1 MKIRKAVFPVAG
13 LGTRVLPATKAMPK
27 EMLTIVDKP
36 LIQYVVDEAKEA
48 GIEHFI
54 FVTGR
59 NKGVIED
66 HFDRMYELDATL
78 AARGKKAEMEILAR
92 DQPEAGAMSF
102 TRQQAPLG
110 LGHAVWCARDIVG
123 DEPFAVVL
131 PDELVLNT
139 PGCLK
144 QMIEAAGK
152 LGDKSNLI
160 AVEEVPEHLTHQY
173 GICGV
178 GKRHQH
184 GNMFEVDG
192 MVEKPPKGTAPS
204 NLSITG
210 RYILQP
216 EIFKILETQ
225 ERGAGGEIQLTD
237 AMIGLAENAKLLR
250 RRVRRRAARLRL
262 EGRLPARQHRLRH
275 GARRSARRPARGDE
289 EVSGEVAATAL
300 VAAHADQR
308 VSRHQRKLRQLAPAR
323 SWLRPLAFGRVERL
337 VGGFDE
343 ARTSP
348 ATASGVRLATPM
360 LTVVTVG
367 SSDHCWTFSRIVSAT
382 ARRFGGDSPGSSTA
396 NSSPP

>member
-66 HFDRMYELDATL
+66 HFDRMFELDATL
-78 AARGKKAEMEILAR
+78 AARGKKTEQQILAR

-131 PDELVLNT
+131 PDELVLHT
-139 PGCLK
+139 PGCLA
-144 QMIEAAGK
+144 QMVAAAK
-152 LGDKSNLI
+152 HLPEKSNLL
-160 AVEEVPEHLTHQY
+160 AVQEVPADQTHQY

-178 GKRHQH
+178 GKRT
-184 GNMFEVDG
+184 GKMFEVDG
-192 MVEKPPKGTAPS
+192 MVEKPAKGKAPS
-204 NLSITG
+204 NFSITG

-216 EIFKILETQ
+216 EIFAILSKH
-225 ERGAGGEIQLTD
+225 ERGAGDEIQLTD
-237 AMIGLAENAKLLR
+237 AMIGLAKKQKFYGVEFAGERHDCGSKAGFLR
-250 RRVRRRAARLRL
+250 ANIAF
-262 EGRLPARQHRLRH
+262 GM
-275 GARRSARRPARGDE
+275 
-289 EVSGEVAATAL
+289 
-300 VAAHADQR
+300 
-308 VSRHQRKLRQLAPAR
+308 AR
-323 SWLRPLAFGRVERL
+323 SDLRDGLRADMKRY
-337 VGGFDE
+337 
-343 ARTSP
+343 
-348 ATASGVRLATPM
+348 SGK
-360 LTVVTVG
+360 
-367 SSDHCWTFSRIVSAT
+367 
-382 ARRFGGDSPGSSTA
+382 
-396 NSSPP
+396 

>member
-48 GIEHFI
+48 GIEHFV

-66 HFDRMYELDATL
+66 HFDRMFELDTTL
-78 AARGKKAEMEILAR
+78 AARGKKAEQDILAAN
-92 DQPEAGAMSF
+92 QPEAGAMSF

-110 LGHAVWCARDIVG
+110 LGHAVWCARDIIG

-144 QMIEAAGK
+144 QMIEAASALEAK
-152 LGDKSNLI
+152 ANLI
-160 AVEEVPEHLTHQY
+160 AVEAVPDHLTHQY

-178 GKRHQH
+178 GKRH
-184 GNMFEVDG
+184 GSNVFEIDG
-192 MVEKPPKGTAPS
+192 MVEKPAKGTAPS

-225 ERGAGGEIQLTD
+225 ERGAGNEIQLTD
-237 AMIGLAENAKLLR
+237 AMIGLAKTQSFYGVEFEGERHDCGSKAGFLR
-250 RRVRRRAARLRL
+250 ANIAYGMAREDLRDGLRAEMKRYL
-262 EGRLPARQHRLRH
+262 E
-275 GARRSARRPARGDE
+275 
-289 EVSGEVAATAL
+289 
-300 VAAHADQR
+300 
-308 VSRHQRKLRQLAPAR
+308 K
-323 SWLRPLAFGRVERL
+323 
-337 VGGFDE
+337 
-343 ARTSP
+343 
-348 ATASGVRLATPM
+348 GV
-360 LTVVTVG
+360 
-367 SSDHCWTFSRIVSAT
+367 
-382 ARRFGGDSPGSSTA
+382 
-396 NSSPP
+396 